1 MSAFVTI
8 TFVDRSRPAFISP
21 QIMVP
26 QRRLATLLDQARQ
39 FQAQSCVYHSDT
51 EPPSLYTNHECKAGQ
66 FPSVTTHILADHE
79 DEVWRIEWSADGT
92 MLASAG
98 KDRKVVIWQL
108 EVRSDGVLVRQ
119 QRTHVQAVPKADGGS
134 SWSIRPLHHLRDHRD
149 PVDVMAWSPDGQT
162 LVTGADRELYMWDTL
177 VSLSEPQAISRADK

>member
-1 MSAFVTI
+1 
-8 TFVDRSRPAFISP
+8 
-21 QIMVP
+21 MVP

-51 EPPSLYTNHECKAGQ
+51 EPPSLYTDHECNPGQ

-98 KDRKVVIWQL
+98 KDRKVVTWQL
-108 EVRSDGVLVRQ
+108 VVSRILFNG
-119 QRTHVQAVPKADGGS
+119 
-134 SWSIRPLHHLRDHRD
+134 
-149 PVDVMAWSPDGQT
+149 T
-162 LVTGADRELYMWDTL
+162 LTAC
-177 VSLSEPQAISRADK
+177 